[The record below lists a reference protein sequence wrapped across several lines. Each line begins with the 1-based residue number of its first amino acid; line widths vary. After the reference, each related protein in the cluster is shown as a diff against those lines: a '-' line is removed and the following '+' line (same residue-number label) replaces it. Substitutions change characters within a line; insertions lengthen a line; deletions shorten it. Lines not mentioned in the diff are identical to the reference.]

1 MSQATLG
8 AAVLFCFSLLTLQ
21 LSGCSAT
28 SRQQQ
33 DILYLAIGA
42 SDALG
47 IGASPLRNGYVY
59 RIRDE
64 LEQQTRRNVRLLN
77 LGIPNGTARELRQA
91 LQMALGKELKSDLVT
106 IWTGAN
112 DLVRG
117 QAPEDFENDLSALL
131 KELRNRN
138 SSFVVIADIPDL
150 PKALAL
156 ELGPARRSQPIG
168 SLHSIV

>member
-1 MSQATLG
+1 MRRYPTSRARLHVT
-8 AAVLFCFSLLTLQ
+8 AVLCSSLLALQ

-28 SRQQQ
+28 PRQQR

-77 LGIPNGTARELRQA
+77 WVYRTAPRASLGRLYRW
-91 LQMALGKELKSDLVT
+91 LSVKS
-106 IWTGAN
+106 
-112 DLVRG
+112 
-117 QAPEDFENDLSALL
+117 
-131 KELRNRN
+131 
-138 SSFVVIADIPDL
+138 
-150 PKALAL
+150 
-156 ELGPARRSQPIG
+156 
-168 SLHSIV
+168 